1 MIIAAH
7 SFKGKRVG
15 VFGLGRSGNATVDAL
30 VRGGAEVLAWDDA
43 PAAAEKAREQGLPV
57 VNLHGVDFTTLD
69 SFVLSPGVPLTH
81 PEPHWSVKKA
91 MACGLEIIGDT
102 EILARELAGTGA
114 KLVAIT
120 GTNGKSTTTALT
132 GHVLAS
138 AGLDVQVGGNIGT
151 AVLLLPAPTPTSIYV
166 IELSSYQIDL
176 MPSLKPD
183 VGILMNLT
191 PDHLERHG
199 DMEHYAAVK
208 ARMFALQDEND
219 FAGIS
224 LDDKWCA
231 HIAANAGQH
240 TSLVSFSV
248 AANAA
253 AAVKSDGAAVV
264 DMRDGTSVSLLRA
277 RALRGLH
284 NAQNACA
291 AYIVARRFGLDGDQI
306 EHGYNSFPGLEHRME
321 EIGFAGRVVFI
332 NDSKATNADAAE
344 KALSSFER
352 IYWIAGGQ
360 AKQGGIAPLE
370 PHFHKIAKAYLIG
383 QDAALL
389 ANALNGK
396 AAHTSCDSMAA
407 AVQQAALDAAAD
419 TSDQPDI
426 AVLLSPACASF
437 DQYPNFEKRGD
448 DFRACVL
455 ALDGVQQPTK
465 VA

>member
-1 MIIAAH
+1 MTIAAH
-7 SFKGKRVG
+7 SFKGKTVG

-30 VRGGAEVLAWDDA
+30 VRGGADVLAWDDA
-43 PAAAEKAREQGLPV
+43 PAAADKAREQGLPV
-57 VNLHGVDFTTLD
+57 VNLHSVDFMTLD

-91 MACGLEIIGDT
+91 LACGVEIIGDT

-120 GTNGKSTTTALT
+120 GTNGKSTTTALA
-132 GHVLAS
+132 GHVLKS
-138 AGLDVQVGGNIGT
+138 AGLDVEVGGNIGT
-151 AVLLLPAPTPTSIYV
+151 AALLLPAPTAGKVYV

-208 ARMFALQDEND
+208 ARMFALQDQGD
-219 FAGIS
+219 LAGVS
-224 LDDKWCA
+224 LDDEWCA
-231 HIAANAGQH
+231 RIAADAVKH
-240 TSLVSFSV
+240 TSLCSFSV
-248 AANAA
+248 GAKD
-253 AAVKSDGAAVV
+253 AAVKSDGNTVT
-264 DMRDGTSVSLLRA
+264 DTRDGTSVSLLQA
-277 RALRGLH
+277 RALRGAH

-291 AYIVARRFGLDGDQI
+291 AYIIARRLGLDADQI
-306 EHGYNSFPGLEHRME
+306 EQGFNDFPGLEHRME
-321 EIGFAGRVVFI
+321 EVGSAGRVVFI

-360 AKQGGIAPLE
+360 AKRGGIGALQ
-370 PHFHKIAKAYLIG
+370 PHFHRIAKAYLIG
-383 QDAALL
+383 QDAPLL
-389 ANALNGK
+389 ADALEGE
-396 AAHTSCDSMAA
+396 AAHIACDSMQA
-407 AVQQAALDAAAD
+407 AVQLAALDAAAD
-419 TSDQPDI
+419 TTEHSEI

-437 DQYPNFEKRGD
+437 DQYPNFEMRGE

-455 ALDGVQQPTK
+455 ALDGVQQQTK

>member
-1 MIIAAH
+1 MTIAAH
-7 SFKGKRVG
+7 SFNGKTVG
-15 VFGLGRSGNATVDAL
+15 VFGLGRSGSATVDAL

-43 PAAAEKAREQGLPV
+43 PAAADKAREQGLPV

-91 MACGLEIIGDT
+91 LACGVEIIGDT
-102 EILARELAGTGA
+102 EILARELTGSGA

-120 GTNGKSTTTALT
+120 GTNGKSTTTALI

-151 AVLLLPAPTPTSIYV
+151 AALLLRPPTETSIYV

-183 VGILMNLT
+183 VGLLMNLT

-199 DMEHYAAVK
+199 NMEHYADVK
-208 ARMFALQDEND
+208 ARMFALQDAAD
-219 FAGIS
+219 LAAIS
-224 LDDKWCA
+224 LDDQWCA
-231 HIAANAGQH
+231 GIAAKAAEH
-240 TSLVSFSV
+240 TSLSSFSV
-248 AANAA
+248 IADDAD
-253 AAVKSDGAAVV
+253 VGSDGDKVV
-264 DMRDGTSVSLLRA
+264 DRRDGASVSLMRA

-291 AYIVARRFGLDGDQI
+291 AYIVARRFGLDADRI
-306 EHGYNSFPGLEHRME
+306 EQGFNSFPGLEHRME

-344 KALSSFER
+344 KALSSFDR

-360 AKQGGIAPLE
+360 AKQGGIATLQ
-370 PHFHKIAKAYLIG
+370 PHFHRIAKAYLIG

-389 ANALNGK
+389 ADALDGK
-396 AAHTSCDSMAA
+396 AAYVICDSMDN
-407 AVQQAALDAAAD
+407 AVEQAARDAAAD
-419 TSDQPDI
+419 TSDATEI

-437 DQYPNFEKRGD
+437 DQYPNFEMRGD
-448 DFRACVL
+448 DFRARVL
-455 ALDGVQQPTK
+455 ALDGVQQQAK

>member
-1 MIIAAH
+1 MTIAAH
-7 SFKGKRVG
+7 SFKGRKVG

-30 VRGGAEVLAWDDA
+30 VRGGADVLAWDDA
-43 PAAAEKAREQGLPV
+43 PAAAEQASEHGLPV
-57 VNLHGVDFTTLD
+57 VNLHGVDFTELD

-91 MACGLEIIGDT
+91 RACGVEIIGDT

-114 KLVAIT
+114 RMVAIT
-120 GTNGKSTTTALT
+120 GTNGKSTTTALV
-132 GHVLAS
+132 GYVLAS
-138 AGLDVQVGGNIGT
+138 AGLDVAVGGNIGT
-151 AVLLLPAPTPTSIYV
+151 AALLLPAPKATSIYV

-191 PDHLERHG
+191 PDHLDRHG

-208 ARMFALQDEND
+208 ARMFALQGADD
-219 FAGIS
+219 LAAIS
-224 LDDKWCA
+224 LDDEWCA
-231 HIAANAGQH
+231 GIAVQAARH
-240 TSLVSFSV
+240 TALASFSV
-248 AANAA
+248 DAHDAV
-253 AAVKSDGAAVV
+253 VKSDG
-264 DMRDGTSVSLLRA
+264 DKITDSRDGTSISLTRA

-291 AYIVARRFGLDGDQI
+291 AYIVAHRLGVSAEQI
-306 EHGYNSFPGLEHRME
+306 EQGFNSFPGLEHRME
-321 EIGFAGRVVFI
+321 EIGTSGKVVFI

-360 AKQGGIAPLE
+360 AKQGGIASLE
-370 PHFHKIAKAYLIG
+370 PHFHRIAKAYLIG
-383 QDAALL
+383 QDAPLL
-389 ANALNGK
+389 ASALEGK
-396 AAHTSCDSMAA
+396 AAWVTCASMQN
-407 AVQQAALDAAAD
+407 AVQQAGLDAA
-419 TSDQPDI
+419 SDNSDHLEI

-437 DQYPNFEKRGD
+437 DQYPNFEVRGD

-455 ALDGVQQPTK
+455 ALEGVQQQTK

>member
-1 MIIAAH
+1 MTIAAH
-7 SFKGKRVG
+7 SFKGKTVG

-43 PAAAEKAREQGLPV
+43 PAAADKAAEQGLPV
-57 VNLHGVDFTTLD
+57 VNLHGVDFTSLD

-81 PEPHWSVKKA
+81 PEPHWSVRKA
-91 MACGLEIIGDT
+91 LACGVEIIGDT
-102 EILARELAGTGA
+102 EILARELVGSGA

-120 GTNGKSTTTALT
+120 GTNGKSTTTALA

-138 AGLDVQVGGNIGT
+138 AGLDVEVGGNIGT
-151 AVLLLPAPTPTSIYV
+151 AALLLPAPTAGKTYV

-199 DMEHYAAVK
+199 DMAHYAAVK
-208 ARMFALQDEND
+208 ARMFALQDHND
-219 FAGIS
+219 LAGIS
-224 LDDKWCA
+224 LDDEWCA
-231 HIAANAGQH
+231 QIAADAAKH
-240 TSLVSFSV
+240 TTLSSFSV
-248 AANAA
+248 GAKD
-253 AAVKSDGAAVV
+253 AAVKSDGEKVS
-264 DMRDGTSVSLLRA
+264 DNRDGTSVSLSQA
-277 RALRGLH
+277 RALRGVH

-291 AYIVARRFGLDGDQI
+291 AYIIARRLGLDADQI
-306 EHGYNSFPGLEHRME
+306 EQGFNSFPGLEHRME
-321 EIGFAGRVVFI
+321 EIGSAGRVVFI

-360 AKQGGIAPLE
+360 AKQGGIAGLQ
-370 PHFHKIAKAYLIG
+370 PHFHRIAKAYLIG
-383 QDAALL
+383 QDAPQLAQALE
-389 ANALNGK
+389 GR
-396 AAHTSCDSMAA
+396 AAYVTCETMEA
-407 AVQQAALDAAAD
+407 AVRHAARDAAAD
-419 TSDQPDI
+419 ASAQDEL

-437 DQYPNFEKRGD
+437 DQYPNFEVRGD

-455 ALDGVQQPTK
+455 ALDGVQQQIE

>member
-1 MIIAAH
+1 MTIAAH
-7 SFKGKRVG
+7 SFNGKTVG

-43 PAAAEKAREQGLPV
+43 PAAADKAAEQGLPV

-91 MACGLEIIGDT
+91 LACGVEIIGDT

-120 GTNGKSTTTALT
+120 GTNGKSTTTALA

-138 AGLDVQVGGNIGT
+138 AGLDVAVGGNIGT
-151 AVLLLPAPTPTSIYV
+151 AALLLPAPVAGKVYV

-183 VGILMNLT
+183 IGILMNLT

-208 ARMFALQDEND
+208 ARMFALQDRND
-219 FAGIS
+219 LAGIS
-224 LDDKWCA
+224 LDDEWCVR
-231 HIAANAGQH
+231 IAADAAKH
-240 TSLVSFSV
+240 TSLSSFSV
-248 AANAA
+248 GAKD
-253 AAVKSDGAAVV
+253 AAVKSDGDKVS
-264 DMRDGTSVSLLRA
+264 DTRDGTSVSLSQA
-277 RALRGLH
+277 RALRGAH

-291 AYIVARRFGLDGDQI
+291 AYIIARRLGLDAEQI
-306 EHGYNSFPGLEHRME
+306 VQGFNSFPGLEHRME
-321 EIGFAGRVVFI
+321 EIGSAGRVVFI

-360 AKQGGIAPLE
+360 AKQGGIAPLQ
-370 PHFHKIAKAYLIG
+370 PHFHRIAKAYLIG
-383 QDAALL
+383 QDAPLL
-389 ANALNGK
+389 ADALEGK
-396 AAHTSCDSMAA
+396 ATYIACDSMQA

-419 TSDQPDI
+419 TSEQSEI

-437 DQYPNFEKRGD
+437 DQYPNFEMRGE

-455 ALDGVQQPTK
+455 ALDGVQQQTK

>member
-1 MIIAAH
+1 MTIAAH
-7 SFKGKRVG
+7 SFSGKTVG

-30 VRGGAEVLAWDDA
+30 VRGGADVLAWDDA
-43 PAAAEKAREQGLPV
+43 PAAADKARAEGLPV
-57 VNLHGVDFTTLD
+57 VNLHGVDFATLD

-81 PEPHWSVKKA
+81 PEPHWSVRKA
-91 MACGLEIIGDT
+91 LACGVEIIGDT

-120 GTNGKSTTTALT
+120 GTNGKSTTTALA

-138 AGLDVQVGGNIGT
+138 AGLDVEIGGNIGT
-151 AVLLLPAPTPTSIYV
+151 AALLLPAPVAGKVYV

-199 DMEHYAAVK
+199 DMENYAAVK
-208 ARMFALQDEND
+208 ARMFALQDNHD
-219 FAGIS
+219 LAGIS

-231 HIAANAGQH
+231 GIAAAAAKH
-240 TSLVSFSV
+240 TDLSSFSV
-248 AANAA
+248 IGTD
-253 AAVKSDGAAVV
+253 AAVISDGETVS
-264 DMRDGTSVSLLRA
+264 DTRDGTSVALLQA
-277 RALRGLH
+277 RALRGAH

-291 AYIVARRFGLDGDQI
+291 AFIIARRLGLDGNQI
-306 EHGYNSFPGLEHRME
+306 EQGFNSFPGLEHRME
-321 EIGFAGRVVFI
+321 EIGSAGRVVFI

-360 AKQGGIAPLE
+360 TKQGGIAELQ
-370 PHFHKIAKAYLIG
+370 PHFRRIAKAYLIG

-389 ANALNGK
+389 ADTLEGK
-396 AAHTSCDSMAA
+396 APYVICESMAA
-407 AVQQAALDAAAD
+407 AVGQAARDAAAD
-419 TSDQPDI
+419 TSDLDEV

-437 DQYPNFEKRGD
+437 DQYPNFEVRGD

-455 ALDGVQQPTK
+455 ALDGVTKQTK

>member
-1 MIIAAH
+1 MTIAAH
-7 SFKGKRVG
+7 SFKGKTVG

-30 VRGGAEVLAWDDA
+30 VRGGAQVLAWDDA
-43 PAAAEKAREQGLPV
+43 PAAADKAAEQGLPV

-91 MACGLEIIGDT
+91 LACGVEIIGDT

-120 GTNGKSTTTALT
+120 GTNGKSTTTALA

-138 AGLDVQVGGNIGT
+138 AGLDVAVGGNIGT
-151 AVLLLPAPTPTSIYV
+151 AALLLPAPVAGKIYV

-191 PDHLERHG
+191 PDHLDRHG
-199 DMEHYAAVK
+199 DMAHYAAVK
-208 ARMFALQDEND
+208 ARMFALQDDND
-219 FAGIS
+219 LAGIS
-224 LDDKWCA
+224 LDDDWCVR
-231 HIAANAGQH
+231 IAADAAKH
-240 TSLVSFSV
+240 TSLSSFSV
-248 AANAA
+248 GTKD
-253 AAVKSDGAAVV
+253 AAVKSDGDRVS
-264 DMRDGTSVSLLRA
+264 DTRDGTSVSLMQA
-277 RALRGLH
+277 RALRGAH

-291 AYIVARRFGLDGDQI
+291 AYIIARRLGLDADRI
-306 EHGYNSFPGLEHRME
+306 EQGFNSFPGLEHRME
-321 EIGFAGRVVFI
+321 EIGSAGRVVFI

-344 KALSSFER
+344 KALASFER

-360 AKQGGIAPLE
+360 AKQGGISALQ
-370 PHFHKIAKAYLIG
+370 PHFHRIAKAYLIG

-389 ANALNGK
+389 ADALEGK
-396 AAHTSCDSMAA
+396 AAYVACNSMQA
-407 AVQQAALDAAAD
+407 AVRQAALDATGD
-419 TSDQPDI
+419 TSEHSEI

-437 DQYPNFEKRGD
+437 DQYPNFEMRGD

-455 ALDGVQQPTK
+455 ALDGVQQQTK

>member
-1 MIIAAH
+1 MTIAAH
-7 SFKGKRVG
+7 SFKGRTVG
-15 VFGLGRSGNATVDAL
+15 VFGLGRSGHATVDAL

-43 PAAAEKAREQGLPV
+43 PAAADKARAEGLPV
-57 VNLHGVDFTTLD
+57 VNLHGVDFATLD

-91 MACGLEIIGDT
+91 LACGVEIIGDT

-120 GTNGKSTTTALT
+120 GTNGKSTTTALA

-138 AGLDVQVGGNIGT
+138 AGLDVAVGGNIGT
-151 AVLLLPAPTPTSIYV
+151 AALLLPAPVAGRVYV

-219 FAGIS
+219 LAGIS
-224 LDDKWCA
+224 LDDEWCA
-231 HIAANAGQH
+231 QIAADAARH
-240 TSLVSFSV
+240 TSLSSFSV
-248 AANAA
+248 NATDA
-253 AAVKSDGAAVV
+253 TITSNGDTVTDT
-264 DMRDGTSVSLLRA
+264 RDGSSVPLSQA
-277 RALRGLH
+277 RALRGAH

-291 AYIVARRFGLDGDQI
+291 AYIIAHRMGLDTDQI
-306 EHGYNSFPGLEHRME
+306 EQGFNSFPGLEHRME
-321 EIGFAGRVVFI
+321 EIGSAGRVVFI

-360 AKQGGIAPLE
+360 TKQGGIDTLQA
-370 PHFHKIAKAYLIG
+370 HFHRLAKAYLIG

-389 ANALNGK
+389 ADALEDK
-396 AAHTSCDSMAA
+396 APYVICETMAA
-407 AVQQAALDAAAD
+407 AVRQAAQDAATDSSD
-419 TSDQPDI
+419 TDELV
-426 AVLLSPACASF
+426 VLLSPACASF
-437 DQYPNFEKRGD
+437 DQYPNFEVRGD
-448 DFRACVL
+448 DFRTCVL
-455 ALDGVQQPTK
+455 ALDGVRQQTR

>member
-1 MIIAAH
+1 MTIAAH
-7 SFKGKRVG
+7 SFKGKKVG

-30 VRGGAEVLAWDDA
+30 VRGGADVLAWDDA
-43 PAAAEKAREQGLPV
+43 PAAAEQAAEHGLPV
-57 VNLHGVDFTTLD
+57 VNLHGVDFTVLD

-91 MACGLEIIGDT
+91 RACGVEIIGDT

-114 KLVAIT
+114 RLVAIT
-120 GTNGKSTTTALT
+120 GTNGKSTTTALV

-138 AGLDVQVGGNIGT
+138 AGLDVEVGGNIGT
-151 AVLLLPAPTPTSIYV
+151 AALLLPAPTATNIYV

-208 ARMFALQDEND
+208 ARMFALQGADD
-219 FAGIS
+219 LAGIS
-224 LDDKWCA
+224 LDDEWCA
-231 HIAANAGQH
+231 GIAVQAARH

-248 AANAA
+248 DAND
-253 AAVKSDGAAVV
+253 AAVKSDGDKVT
-264 DMRDGTSVSLLRA
+264 DTRDGTSISLLRA

-291 AYIVARRFGLDGDQI
+291 AYIVARRLGLTAEQI
-306 EHGYNSFPGLEHRME
+306 EQGFISFPGLEHRME
-321 EIGFAGRVVFI
+321 EIGSAGKVVFI

-360 AKQGGIAPLE
+360 AKQGGIASLE
-370 PHFHKIAKAYLIG
+370 PHFHRIAKAYLIG
-383 QDAALL
+383 QDAPLL
-389 ANALNGK
+389 ANALEGK
-396 AAHTSCDSMAA
+396 AACVTCDSMQN
-407 AVQQAALDAAAD
+407 AVQQAALDAA
-419 TSDQPDI
+419 SDKCDPSEI
-426 AVLLSPACASF
+426 TVLLSPACASF
-437 DQYPNFEKRGD
+437 DQYPNFEVRGD

-455 ALDGVQQPTK
+455 ALEGVQQQTK

>member
-1 MIIAAH
+1 MTIAAH
-7 SFKGKRVG
+7 SFKGKKVA

-30 VRGGAEVLAWDDA
+30 VRGGADVLAWDDA
-43 PAAAEKAREQGLPV
+43 PAAAEKARELGLPV
-57 VNLHGVDFTTLD
+57 ANLHEVDFSTLD

-91 MACGLEIIGDT
+91 RAAGVEIIGDT
-102 EILARELAGTGA
+102 EILAREIAGTGA

-138 AGLDVQVGGNIGT
+138 AGLEVHVGGNIGT
-151 AVLLLPAPTPTSIYV
+151 AALLLPPPAASTVYV

-191 PDHLERHG
+191 PDHLDRHG
-199 DMEHYAAVK
+199 GMEHYAEVK
-208 ARMFALQDEND
+208 ARMFALQNEADV
-219 FAGIS
+219 AAIS
-224 LDDKWCA
+224 VDDRWCA
-231 HIAANAGQH
+231 AIADDAAKH
-240 TSLVSFSV
+240 TTIATFSV
-248 AANAA
+248 GARDAI
-253 AAVKSDGAAVV
+253 VRSDGASIT
-264 DMRDGTSVSLLRA
+264 DTRDGTSVPLDAA

-291 AYIVARRFGLDGDQI
+291 AYITARRLGLGLEQI
-306 EHGYNSFPGLEHRME
+306 EAGLNSFPGLAHRME
-321 EIGFAGRVVFI
+321 EIGFAGRTVFI

-344 KALSSFER
+344 KALSSFDR

-360 AKQGGIAPLE
+360 AKQGGIDALE
-370 PHFHKIAKAYLIG
+370 PYFARIVKAYLIG

-389 ANALNGK
+389 AEALDGK
-396 AAHTSCDSMAA
+396 VDCEISGTMQAAVRSAA
-407 AVQQAALDAAAD
+407 ADAAAD
-419 TSDQPDI
+419 TEGAGEV

-437 DQYPNFEKRGD
+437 DQYPNFEVRGD
-448 DFRACVL
+448 DFRAQVL
-455 ALDGVQQPTK
+455 ALGGVRQQK
-465 VA
+465 EVA

>member
-1 MIIAAH
+1 MTIAAH

-43 PAAAEKAREQGLPV
+43 PAASDMAKEQGLPV

-91 MACGLEIIGDT
+91 LACGVEIIGDT

-120 GTNGKSTTTALT
+120 GTNGKSTTTALA

-138 AGLDVQVGGNIGT
+138 AGLDVEVGGNIGT
-151 AVLLLPAPTPTSIYV
+151 AALLLPAPVSGKIYV

-199 DMEHYAAVK
+199 DMENYAAVK
-208 ARMFALQDEND
+208 ARMFALQDND
-219 FAGIS
+219 DLAGIS
-224 LDDKWCA
+224 LDDEWCVE
-231 HIAANAGQH
+231 IAAAAAKH
-240 TSLVSFSV
+240 TALSSFSV
-248 AANAA
+248 GAKEAT
-253 AAVKSDGAAVV
+253 VQSDGDTVS
-264 DMRDGTSVSLLRA
+264 DTRDGTSVSLSQA
-277 RALRGLH
+277 RALRGEH

-291 AYIVARRFGLDGDQI
+291 AYIIAHRLGLDAGQI
-306 EHGYNSFPGLEHRME
+306 EQGLNSFPGLEHRME
-321 EIGFAGRVVFI
+321 EIGSAGRVVFI
-332 NDSKATNADAAE
+332 NDSKATNADAAA
-344 KALSSFER
+344 KALSSFKR

-360 AKQGGIAPLE
+360 AKQGGIAPLQ
-370 PHFHKIAKAYLIG
+370 PHFDRIAKAYLIG
-383 QDAALL
+383 QDAPLL
-389 ANALNGK
+389 AEALAGH
-396 AAHTSCDSMAA
+396 APHIACDTMAT
-407 AVQQAALDAAAD
+407 AVRQAAQDAAAD
-419 TSDQPDI
+419 TSDQGEI

-437 DQYPNFEKRGD
+437 DQYPNFEMRGD

-455 ALDGVQQPTK
+455 ALDGVQQQTK

>member
-1 MIIAAH
+1 MTIAAH
-7 SFKGKRVG
+7 SFSGKTVG

-30 VRGGAEVLAWDDA
+30 VRGGADVLAWDDA
-43 PAAAEKAREQGLPV
+43 PAAADKARAEGLPV
-57 VNLHGVDFTTLD
+57 VNLHGVDFATLD

-81 PEPHWSVKKA
+81 PEPHWSVRKA
-91 MACGLEIIGDT
+91 LACGVEIIGDT
-102 EILARELAGTGA
+102 EILSRELAGTGA

-120 GTNGKSTTTALT
+120 GTNGKSTTTALA

-138 AGLDVQVGGNIGT
+138 AGLDVEIGGNIGT
-151 AVLLLPAPTPTSIYV
+151 AALLLPAPVAGKVYV

-199 DMEHYAAVK
+199 DMENYAAVK
-208 ARMFALQDEND
+208 ARMFALQDNHD
-219 FAGIS
+219 LAGIS

-231 HIAANAGQH
+231 GIAAAAAKH
-240 TSLVSFSV
+240 TDLSSFSV
-248 AANAA
+248 IGTD
-253 AAVKSDGAAVV
+253 AAVISDGETVS
-264 DMRDGTSVSLLRA
+264 DTRDGTSVALLQA
-277 RALRGLH
+277 RALRGAH

-291 AYIVARRFGLDGDQI
+291 AFIIARRLGLDGNQI
-306 EHGYNSFPGLEHRME
+306 EQGFNSFPGLEHRME
-321 EIGFAGRVVFI
+321 EIGSAGRVVFI

-360 AKQGGIAPLE
+360 TKQGGIAELQ
-370 PHFHKIAKAYLIG
+370 PHFRRIAKAYLIG

-389 ANALNGK
+389 ADTLEGK
-396 AAHTSCDSMAA
+396 APYVICESMAA
-407 AVQQAALDAAAD
+407 AVGQAARDAAAD
-419 TSDQPDI
+419 TSDLDEV

-437 DQYPNFEKRGD
+437 DQYPNFEVRGD

-455 ALDGVQQPTK
+455 ALDGVTKQTK